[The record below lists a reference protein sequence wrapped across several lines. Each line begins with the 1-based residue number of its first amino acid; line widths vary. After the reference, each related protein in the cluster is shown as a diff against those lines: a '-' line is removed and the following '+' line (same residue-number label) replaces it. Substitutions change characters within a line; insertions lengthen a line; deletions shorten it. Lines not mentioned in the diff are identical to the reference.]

1 MIDGR
6 RGASAAADAGRDGG
20 SGAEAGGVGG
30 TVCGDVIAPVISAPS
45 RVRRSLIF
53 ANWLCADLFAASRLA
68 FRLVISFERRAMDC
82 CAALLSSSPTTLTGA
97 GLENPPVV
105 AAPTMAP
112 TAAAIATEAASM
124 A

>member
-45 RVRRSLIF
+45 RVWRSLIF

-68 FRLVISFERRAMDC
+68 FRLVISFETRAMDC
-82 CAALLSSSPTTLTGA
+82 CAALLSTLTGA
-97 GLENPPVV
+97 ALENPPIV
-105 AAPTMAP
+105 AAPTTAP